1 MLRQPNVLLL
11 STDQTET
18 AQLQQLLGEHAIL
31 TPVARRSELIS
42 LLERRDYDAIFC
54 AWAFQQGTW
63 NEVLHDV
70 RESCPD
76 LPVVIFSRTGGEQEW
91 VKVLE
96 AGAFDL
102 LVAPYQQHTVIP
114 ILEQAVS
121 SYGRG
126 GSTAPVRTL
135 TETPS
140 VFQLAKIQRSGE
152 NT

>member
-18 AQLQQLLGEHAIL
+18 AQLQRLLEEYAIL
-31 TPVARRSELIS
+31 TPVARRSELSS
-42 LLERRDYDAIFC
+42 LLERRGYDAIFC
-54 AWAFQQGTW
+54 AWSFQKGTW

-102 LVAPYQQHTVIP
+102 LVAPYQKHTVIP
-114 ILEQAVS
+114 ILEQAVA
-121 SYGRG
+121 SYGRDG
-126 GSTAPVRTL
+126 YTAPGRTF
-135 TETPS
+135 TETPPFS
-140 VFQLAKIQRSGE
+140 
-152 NT
+152 N

>member
-18 AQLQQLLGEHAIL
+18 AQLQRLLGEHAIL
-31 TPVARRSELIS
+31 TPVARRSELRS
-42 LLERRDYDAIFC
+42 LLERRDYDAVFC
-54 AWAFQQGTW
+54 GWSFQGGTW

-70 RESCPD
+70 RESHPE

-102 LVAPYQQHTVIP
+102 LIAPYQKRTVIP
-114 ILEQAVS
+114 ILEQAVA
-121 SYGRG
+121 SYGRD
-126 GSTAPVRTL
+126 GSTAPGRTF
-135 TETPS
+135 TETPPFS
-140 VFQLAKIQRSGE
+140 
-152 NT
+152 N